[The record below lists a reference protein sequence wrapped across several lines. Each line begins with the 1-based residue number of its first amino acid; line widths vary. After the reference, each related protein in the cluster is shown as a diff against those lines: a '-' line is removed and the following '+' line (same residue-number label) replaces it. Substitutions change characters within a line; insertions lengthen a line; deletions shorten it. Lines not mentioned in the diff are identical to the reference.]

1 MPDVINAE
9 DLKIKIKTKAHENHL
24 EPQDIMQMY
33 FLKDYY
39 IGLESVNTNIIS
51 Y

>member
-1 MPDVINAE
+1 MIDVIDAE
-9 DLKIKIKTKAHENHL
+9 DLKLKIKSKAHENHL

-33 FLKDYY
+33 FFEDYY
-39 IGLESVNTNIIS
+39 IGLELVNTNIIS

>member
-1 MPDVINAE
+1 MKNVINAE
-9 DLKIKIKTKAHENHL
+9 DLKIKIKTKALENHL
-24 EPQDIMQMY
+24 EPQA

-39 IGLESVNTNIIS
+39 IGLELVNTNIIS